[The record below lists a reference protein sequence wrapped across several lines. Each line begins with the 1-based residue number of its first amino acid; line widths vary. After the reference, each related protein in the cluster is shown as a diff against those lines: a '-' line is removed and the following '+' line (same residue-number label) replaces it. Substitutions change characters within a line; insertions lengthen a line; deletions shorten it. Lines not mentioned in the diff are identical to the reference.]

1 MGFGTMISD
10 STGLRIRQLS
20 RADAPLFRSIRLEGL
35 EKHPTAFTSSFESE
49 RLQPLSRFE
58 DLLDRN
64 FVLGAGNN
72 DRLVGVAG
80 FYVEGT
86 EKTRHRGILWGMH
99 VRKDARRSG
108 LARRLIADV
117 LAHAR
122 LHVEEV
128 ALGVEAE
135 NATAIACYEQAGFN
149 VTARDSRALKISD
162 RYFDL
167 LQMKIRF
174 AAG

>member
-1 MGFGTMISD
+1 MTSD

-20 RADAPLFRSIRLEGL
+20 RTDATLFRAIRLEGL

-49 RLQPLSRFE
+49 RIQPLSRFE

-64 FVLGAGNN
+64 FVLGADSN
-72 DRLVGVAG
+72 DRLIGVAG

-99 VRKDARRSG
+99 VREEARRSG
-108 LARRLIADV
+108 LARRLIADI

-128 ALGVEAE
+128 ALGVEAG
-135 NATAIACYEQAGFN
+135 NAAAIACYEQAGFR
-149 VTARDSRALKISD
+149 VTARDSRALKIGET
-162 RYFDL
+162 YFDL
-167 LQMKIRF
+167 LQMRKRF
-174 AAG
+174 SAAG